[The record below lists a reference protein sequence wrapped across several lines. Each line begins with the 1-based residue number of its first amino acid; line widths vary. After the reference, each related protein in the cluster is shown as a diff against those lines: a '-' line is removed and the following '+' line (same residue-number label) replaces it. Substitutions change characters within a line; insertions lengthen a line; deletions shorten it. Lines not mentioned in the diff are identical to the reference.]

1 MAKELPSE
9 EQIIAI
15 LRDEPMVG
23 SQLRSALGLPK
34 KQKMAF
40 KQLLADMIERG
51 VLKRSA
57 HKEYQLGDG
66 EPLEDKREKRRK
78 KLAEQGVEDN
88 RRPGARSRRQ
98 TEKDS
103 GTRVKRGILHQTG
116 DEDWQVTEIDTGKVY
131 EMCHRRQAPGKE
143 GETISFTLYP
153 HPKLKHSY
161 LAKVDRSAEIM
172 NVTWDEVKKQFMEES
187 NLPKGFSPA
196 IEKYVASITEPTEK
210 DFKGRVDYRKLDI
223 LCIDPEGAMDHDDAI
238 SVERKPNGG
247 YKLGVHIADVSY
259 YVPEGSD
266 LDEEALE
273 RSYTQYL
280 PWTAVPMLPE
290 KLSSGVCSLHEGVD
304 RCAFT
309 CMIDLDKEANVL
321 GWDFHRSVVNITK
334 GITYQ
339 QAVKMMEE
347 GDDSIKALAEVT
359 ALLKRNR
366 TKDGLLEFQTTEYGC
381 KFDENGEP
389 VKIFPREHDESNS
402 WVEECMLIANNCCAK
417 ELKQRKLQGIY
428 RIHEAPDTKDIME
441 LYYMYPDLFKDAPV
455 MLRDLGKP
463 RSGDTNLN
471 PVAFKLYE
479 HLVKRAAGDETLTNR
494 ILRSMQKAHYDSNSF
509 GHFAL
514 NWQDYSHFTS
524 PIRRYADL
532 WCHRE
537 LARKGKEIDAERVN
551 SVIEVC
557 DLISANEIKNMKVER
572 ISIKVCS
579 CWILKSRIGDSFEAS
594 VTGIEE
600 WGIYVSID
608 DPIAEGLVRYRDI
621 AGDDFYVFNPDQ
633 GLAFGKRSGRTFRRG
648 DKVMVQLLRVDPLRG
663 QADFSITEKLSPEP
677 KKRRTREDTER
688 DIRNFNERADRA
700 AAAEALGY
708 VSQPDE
714 DDDYEP
720 EYVSRG
726 RRGRRDFDG
735 PIFER
740 TGRDSRERGGFRKG
754 RDEFDEGRRSD
765 KRGKHGSEKRD
776 FEKRGTRDFGE
787 GFHVASEPREA
798 RRGRR
803 SSEKGR
809 GRSSRGGRRGR

>member
-1 MAKELPSE
+1 MAQHLPSE

-23 SQLRSALGLPK
+23 SRLRSALGLPK

-40 KQLLADMIERG
+40 KQMLADMVEQG
-51 VLKRSA
+51 LLKRTS

-66 EPLEDKREKRRK
+66 EPLEEKREKRIK
-78 KLAEQGVEDN
+78 KIAEQYPEDN

-98 TEKDS
+98 NDKENE
-103 GTRVKRGILHQTG
+103 TRVKRGILHQIG
-116 DEDWQVTEIDTGKVY
+116 DEQWEVHELETGKVY

-161 LAKVDRSAEIM
+161 LAKVDRSAEAM
-172 NVTWDEVKKQFMEES
+172 NISWDEVKEKFMNDA
-187 NLPKGFSPA
+187 NLPKDFSPA
-196 IEKYVASITEPTEK
+196 IKKFVDSVKEPCGK
-210 DFKGRVDYRKLDI
+210 DFKGRVDYRQLTI
-223 LCIDPEGAMDHDDAI
+223 LCIDPDGAMDHDDAI
-238 SVERKPNGG
+238 SVERTAKGG
-247 YKLGVHIADVSY
+247 YRLGVHIADVSY
-259 YVPEGSD
+259 YVPEGSE

-290 KLSSGVCSLHEGVD
+290 KLSSNVCSLHQGVD

-309 CMIDLDKEANVL
+309 CMMELDRNANVL
-321 GWDFHRSVVNITK
+321 SWDFHRSIVKITK
-334 GITYQ
+334 SITYE
-339 QAVKMMEE
+339 QAMEMMKN
-347 GDDSIKALAEVT
+347 GDDDIKALAEVT
-359 ALLKRNR
+359 ALLKQNR
-366 TKDGLLEFQTTEYGC
+366 TKDGLLEFQSTEFGC
-381 KFDENGEP
+381 KFNEKGEP
-389 VKIFPREHDESNS
+389 EKIYPRTTDESNS

-417 ELKQRKLQGIY
+417 ELKKRKLQGIY

-441 LYYMYPDLFKDAPV
+441 LYYMYPDLFKDSPV

-471 PVAFKLYE
+471 PTAFKLYE

-514 NWQDYSHFTS
+514 NWQDYAHFTS

-537 LARKGKEIDAERVN
+537 LARKGAEINAERKN

-557 DLISANEIKNMKVER
+557 DLISANEVKNQKTER
-572 ISIKVCS
+572 IAIKVCS
-579 CWILKSRIGDSFEAS
+579 CWILKSHIGDDFEATVS
-594 VTGIEE
+594 GIEE
-600 WGIYVSID
+600 WGIYVSIA
-608 DPIAEGLVRYRDI
+608 DPIAEGLVRFRDI

-633 GLAFGKRSGRTFRRG
+633 GLAFGKKSGRTFRRG
-648 DKVMVQLLRVDPLRG
+648 DKVLVRLLRVDPLRG
-663 QADFSITEKLSPEP
+663 QADFSIIEKLSSEP
-677 KKRRTREDTER
+677 KKRRRQGEDDYRNR
-688 DIRNFNERADRA
+688 DVRERADRA

-714 DDDYEP
+714 DFDDDVP
-720 EYVSRG
+720 EYVSAHSHMNRG
-726 RRGRRDFDG
+726 GRGKSRGGRFDSDAPSFERSGRNSRRGSD
-735 PIFER
+735 
-740 TGRDSRERGGFRKG
+740 RGNFRG
-754 RDEFDEGRRSD
+754 DDR
-765 KRGKHGSEKRD
+765 
-776 FEKRGTRDFGE
+776 E
-787 GFHVASEPREA
+787 GFHVASKPR
-798 RRGRR
+798 
-803 SSEKGR
+803 KGGSR
-809 GRSSRGGRRGR
+809 KGAGRSQRRR

>member
-1 MAKELPSE
+1 MAQHLPSE

-23 SQLRSALGLPK
+23 SQLRGALGLPK

-40 KQLLADMIERG
+40 KQMLADMVERG
-51 VLKRSA
+51 LLKRTS

-66 EPLEDKREKRRK
+66 EPLEEKREKRFK
-78 KLAEQGVEDN
+78 KIAEQGGDN
-88 RRPGARSRRQ
+88 RRPAARSRRQ
-98 TEKDS
+98 NDKENE
-103 GTRVKRGILHQTG
+103 TRIKRGILHQI
-116 DEDWQVTEIDTGKVY
+116 DEEAWEVHELETGKVY
-131 EMCHRRQAPGKE
+131 EMAHRRQAPGKE
-143 GETISFTLYP
+143 GETINFTLYP
-153 HPKLKHSY
+153 HPKHKHSF
-161 LAKVDRSAEIM
+161 LAKVDHSADLLNI
-172 NVTWDEVKKQFMEES
+172 TWAEVKQRFMDEN
-187 NLPKGFSPA
+187 NLPKDFSPA
-196 IEKYVASITEPTEK
+196 IKKFVEGIKEPGPK
-210 DFKGRVDYRKLDI
+210 DFKGRADYRKLDV

-238 SVERKPNGG
+238 SVERTANG
-247 YKLGVHIADVSY
+247 YRLGVHIADVSY

-290 KLSSGVCSLHEGVD
+290 KLSSGVCSLHQGVD

-309 CMIDLDKEANVL
+309 CMMELDKNANVL
-321 GWDFHRSVVNITK
+321 SWDFHRSVVNVSK

-339 QAVKMMEE
+339 EAVKMMEA
-347 GDDSIKALAEVT
+347 GDDSIKALSEVT
-359 ALLKRNR
+359 ALLKKNR
-366 TKDGLLEFQTTEYGC
+366 TKEGLLEFKSTEYGC
-381 KFDENGEP
+381 KFDEKGEP
-389 VKIFPREHDESNS
+389 VKIVPRESDESNS

-417 ELKQRKLQGIY
+417 ELKRRKLQGIY

-441 LYYMYPDLFKDAPV
+441 LYYMYPDLFKGAPV

-471 PVAFKLYE
+471 PVAFKLYQ
-479 HLVKRAAGDETLTNR
+479 HLVQRAGDDETLMNR

-537 LARKGKEIDAERVN
+537 LARKGDEINAERAEN
-551 SVIEVC
+551 IIEVC

-579 CWILKSRIGDSFEAS
+579 CWILKNHIGDDFEAS

-600 WGIYVSID
+600 WGIYVSIA
-608 DPIAEGLVRYRDI
+608 DPIAEGLVRFRDI

-633 GLAFGKRSGRTFRRG
+633 GLAFGKKSGRTFRRG
-648 DKVMVQLLRVDPLRG
+648 DKVLVRLLRVDPLRG
-663 QADFSITEKLSPEP
+663 QADFSILEKLSGDP
-677 KKRRTREDTER
+677 KKRRRQGESR
-688 DIRNFNERADRA
+688 DSYRDVHERADRA

-708 VSQPDE
+708 VSQPD
-714 DDDYEP
+714 DDDFDDEP
-720 EYVSRG
+720 N
-726 RRGRRDFDG
+726 F
-735 PIFER
+735 IR
-740 TGRDSRERGGFRKG
+740 TGRGARKERPRKTKA
-754 RDEFDEGRRSD
+754 D
-765 KRGKHGSEKRD
+765 KTARGPKA
-776 FEKRGTRDFGE
+776 FGE
-787 GFHVASEPREA
+787 KLA
-798 RRGRR
+798 RG
-803 SSEKGR
+803 
-809 GRSSRGGRRGR
+809 RGGRGKSGRR

>member
-1 MAKELPSE
+1 MAQRLPSE

-23 SQLRSALGLPK
+23 SQLRGALGLPK

-40 KQLLADMIERG
+40 KQMLADMVERG
-51 VLKRSA
+51 LLKRTS

-66 EPLEDKREKRRK
+66 ESLEEKREKRFK
-78 KLAEQGVEDN
+78 KIAEQGAEDN
-88 RRPGARSRRQ
+88 RRPAARSRRQ
-98 TEKDS
+98 NDKENE
-103 GTRVKRGILHQTG
+103 TRVKRGILHQIG
-116 DEDWQVTEIDTGKVY
+116 DEQWEVHELETGKVY

-161 LAKVDRSAEIM
+161 LAKVDRSAEAL
-172 NVTWDEVKKQFMEES
+172 NVSWDEVKTKFMEEN
-187 NLPKGFSPA
+187 NLPKDFSPA
-196 IEKYVASITEPTEK
+196 IKKFVEGIKEPGPK
-210 DFKGRVDYRKLDI
+210 DFKGRVDYRKLDV

-238 SVERKPNGG
+238 SVERTENG
-247 YKLGVHIADVSY
+247 YRLGVHIADVSY

-290 KLSSGVCSLHEGVD
+290 KLSSGVCSLHQGVD

-309 CMIDLDKEANVL
+309 CMMELDKQANVL
-321 GWDFHRSVVNITK
+321 SWDFHRSIVNVSK

-339 QAVKMMEE
+339 EAVKMMEA

-359 ALLKRNR
+359 AMLKKNR
-366 TKDGLLEFQTTEYGC
+366 TKEGLLEFKSTEYGC
-381 KFDENGEP
+381 KFNEAGEP
-389 VKIFPREHDESNS
+389 VQIVPRETDESNS

-417 ELKQRKLQGIY
+417 ELSKRKLQGIY

-471 PVAFKLYE
+471 PVAFKLYQ
-479 HLVKRAAGDETLTNR
+479 HLVKRAGDDETLMNR

-537 LARKGKEIDAERVN
+537 LARKGKEINAERAN

-579 CWILKSRIGDSFEAS
+579 CWILKNRIGDDFEAS

-600 WGIYVSID
+600 WGIYVSIK
-608 DPIAEGLVRYRDI
+608 DPIAEGLVRFRDI

-633 GLAFGKRSGRTFRRG
+633 GLAFGKKSGRTFRRG
-648 DKVMVQLLRVDPLRG
+648 DIVKVRLLRVDPLRG
-663 QADFSITEKLSPEP
+663 QADFSILEKISSEP
-677 KKRRTREDTER
+677 KKRRRQGER
-688 DIRNFNERADRA
+688 DLNERADRA

-708 VSQPDE
+708 VSQPDDFE
-714 DDDYEP
+714 DDFDNGYMPPRARNREQRRKAAFADRGEFARGGRGGRGAGGGKP
-720 EYVSRG
+720 RARKTDARGGRSKRG
-726 RRGRRDFDG
+726 RR
-735 PIFER
+735 
-740 TGRDSRERGGFRKG
+740 
-754 RDEFDEGRRSD
+754 
-765 KRGKHGSEKRD
+765 
-776 FEKRGTRDFGE
+776 
-787 GFHVASEPREA
+787 
-798 RRGRR
+798 
-803 SSEKGR
+803 
-809 GRSSRGGRRGR
+809 

>member
-1 MAKELPSE
+1 MAQNLPSE

-23 SQLRSALGLPK
+23 SRLRSALGLPK

-40 KQLLADMIERG
+40 KQLLADMVEQG
-51 VLKRSA
+51 LLKRTS

-66 EPLEDKREKRRK
+66 EPLEEKREKRIK
-78 KLAEQGVEDN
+78 KIAEQYPEDN

-98 TEKDS
+98 NDKENE
-103 GTRVKRGILHQTG
+103 TRIKRGILHQIG
-116 DEDWQVTEIDTGKVY
+116 DEDWEVHELATGKVY

-161 LAKVDRSAEIM
+161 LAKVDRTAEAM
-172 NVTWDEVKKQFMEES
+172 NVSWDEVKTKFMDDA
-187 NLPKGFSPA
+187 NLPKDISPA
-196 IEKYVASITEPTEK
+196 IKKYVDSVKEPCGK
-210 DFKGRVDYRKLDI
+210 DFKGRVDYRQLTI
-223 LCIDPEGAMDHDDAI
+223 LCIDPDGAMDHDDAI
-238 SVERKPNGG
+238 SVERTDKGG
-247 YKLGVHIADVSY
+247 YRLGVHIADVSY
-259 YVPEGSD
+259 YVPEGSE

-290 KLSSGVCSLHEGVD
+290 KLSSNVCSLHQGVD

-309 CMIDLDKEANVL
+309 CMMELDKNANVL
-321 GWDFHRSVVNITK
+321 SWDFHRSIVKITK
-334 GITYQ
+334 SITYE
-339 QAVKMMEE
+339 QAMEMMKN
-347 GDDSIKALAEVT
+347 GDDDIKALAEVT
-359 ALLKRNR
+359 ALLKKNR
-366 TKDGLLEFQTTEYGC
+366 TKDGLLEFQSTEFGC
-381 KFDENGEP
+381 KFNEKGEP
-389 VKIFPREHDESNS
+389 EKIFPRTTDESNS

-417 ELKQRKLQGIY
+417 ELKKRKLQGIY

-441 LYYMYPDLFKDAPV
+441 LYYMYPDLFKDSPI

-471 PVAFKLYE
+471 MTAFKLYE

-514 NWQDYSHFTS
+514 NWQDYAHFTS

-537 LARKGKEIDAERVN
+537 LARKGKEITAERKN

-557 DLISANEIKNMKVER
+557 DLISANEIKNQKIER

-579 CWILKSRIGDSFEAS
+579 CWILKNHIGDDFEANVS
-594 VTGIEE
+594 GIEE
-600 WGIYVSID
+600 WGIYVSIA
-608 DPIAEGLVRYRDI
+608 DPIAEGLVRFRDI

-648 DKVMVQLLRVDPLRG
+648 DKVLVRLLRVDPLRG
-663 QADFSITEKLSPEP
+663 QADFSILEKLSAEP
-677 KKRRTREDTER
+677 KKRRQGER
-688 DIRNFNERADRA
+688 RKEERADRA

-714 DDDYEP
+714 DFDDDAP
-720 EYVSRG
+720 EFLSAHMSRG
-726 RRGRRDFDG
+726 PRGSRSRGGRFDSDA
-735 PIFER
+735 PSFER
-740 TGRDSRERGGFRKG
+740 TGRNARKAGGRGNSRN
-754 RDEFDEGRRSD
+754 RDED
-765 KRGKHGSEKRD
+765 
-776 FEKRGTRDFGE
+776 
-787 GFHVASEPREA
+787 FHVASKPRKAGGSRKAPA
-798 RRGRR
+798 RSPRGRR
-803 SSEKGR
+803 R
-809 GRSSRGGRRGR
+809 

>member
-66 EPLEDKREKRRK
+66 EPLEEKREKRLK
-78 KLAEQGVEDN
+78 KFAEQGVEDN

-116 DEDWQVTEIDTGKVY
+116 DEDWEVTELDTGKVY

-161 LAKVDRSAEIM
+161 LAKVDRSAELNNIS
-172 NVTWDEVKKQFMEES
+172 WDEVKTKFMEES
-187 NLPKGFSPA
+187 NLPKDFSPA
-196 IEKYVASITEPTEK
+196 IKKYVESISDPTEK

-238 SVERKPNGG
+238 SVERTANGG

-309 CMIDLDKEANVL
+309 CMMELDKHANVL
-321 GWDFHRSVVNITK
+321 SWDFHRSVVKITK

-339 QAVKMMEE
+339 QAVQMMEA

-359 ALLKRNR
+359 ALLKQNR
-366 TKDGLLEFQTTEYGC
+366 TKEGLLEFQTTEYGC

-389 VKIFPREHDESNS
+389 IKIVPREHDESNS

-441 LYYMYPDLFKDAPV
+441 LYYMYPD
-455 MLRDLGKP
+455 P

-471 PVAFKLYE
+471 PTAFKLYE

-537 LARKGKEIDAERVN
+537 LARKGKEITADRVN

-572 ISIKVCS
+572 IAIKVCS

-621 AGDDFYVFNPDQ
+621 AGDDYYVFNPDQ
-633 GLAFGKRSGRTFRRG
+633 GLAFGKKSGRTFRRG

-677 KKRRTREDTER
+677 KKRRSREDTER

-714 DDDYEP
+714 DDEFDEP
-720 EYVSRG
+720 EYMSSG

-735 PIFER
+735 PSFER
-740 TGRDSRERGGFRKG
+740 TGRNARERGGFRKD
-754 RDEFDEGRRSD
+754 RDERNNRRD
-765 KRGKHGSEKRD
+765 
-776 FEKRGTRDFGE
+776 GE
-787 GFHVASEPREA
+787 GFHVASQPREA

>member
-1 MAKELPSE
+1 MAKNLPSE

-23 SQLRSALGLPK
+23 SRLRSALGLPK

-40 KQLLADMIERG
+40 KQMLADMVDQG
-51 VLKRSA
+51 LLKRTS

-66 EPLEDKREKRRK
+66 ESLEEKRDKRIK
-78 KLAEQGVEDN
+78 KIAEQHPEDN
-88 RRPGARSRRQ
+88 RRLGARSRRQ
-98 TEKDS
+98 NDKSTE
-103 GTRVKRGILHQTG
+103 TRVKRGILHQTG
-116 DEDWQVTEIDTGKVY
+116 EEEWEVHELDTGKVY

-161 LAKVDRSAEIM
+161 LAKVDHSADALNIS
-172 NVTWDEVKKQFMEES
+172 WDEVKTKFMNDA
-187 NLPKGFSPA
+187 NLPKDFPPA
-196 IEKYVASITEPTEK
+196 IKKYVDSVKEPCGK
-210 DFKGRVDYRKLDI
+210 DFKGRVDYRQTTI

-238 SVERKPNGG
+238 SVERTPKGG

-259 YVPEGSD
+259 YVPEGSE

-290 KLSSGVCSLHEGVD
+290 KLSSNVCSLHQGVD

-309 CMIDLDKEANVL
+309 CMMELDKNANVL
-321 GWDFHRSVVNITK
+321 NWDFHRSIVKITK
-334 GITYQ
+334 SITYE
-339 QAVKMMEE
+339 QAMEMMKE
-347 GDDSIKALAEVT
+347 GDDDIKALAEVT
-359 ALLKRNR
+359 ALLKKNR
-366 TKDGLLEFQTTEYGC
+366 TKDGLLEFQSTEFGC
-381 KFDENGEP
+381 KFNEKGEP
-389 VKIFPREHDESNS
+389 EKIYPRLTDESNS

-417 ELKQRKLQGIY
+417 ELKKRKLQGIY

-441 LYYMYPDLFKDAPV
+441 LYYMYPDLFKDSPV

-471 PVAFKLYE
+471 PTAFKLYE
-479 HLVKRAAGDETLTNR
+479 HLVKRAEGDETLTNR

-514 NWQDYSHFTS
+514 NWQDYAHFTS

-537 LARKGKEIDAERVN
+537 LARKGKEINAERKN

-557 DLISANEIKNMKVER
+557 DLISANEVKNQKIER
-572 ISIKVCS
+572 IAIKVCS
-579 CWILKSRIGDSFEAS
+579 CWILKSRIGDDFEAT

-600 WGIYVSID
+600 WGIYVSIA
-608 DPIAEGLVRYRDI
+608 DPIAEGLVRFRDI

-633 GLAFGKRSGRTFRRG
+633 GLAFGKKSGRTFRRG
-648 DKVMVQLLRVDPLRG
+648 DKVLVRLLRVDPLRG
-663 QADFSITEKLSPEP
+663 QADFSIIEKLSSEP
-677 KKRRTREDTER
+677 KKRRRQGDRSNE
-688 DIRNFNERADRA
+688 ERADRA

-708 VSQPDE
+708 VSQPDF
-714 DDDYEP
+714 DDEP
-720 EYVSRG
+720 EYASAGSHRNRGGRKGNSRG
-726 RRGRRDFDG
+726 GKFDADA
-735 PIFER
+735 PSFER
-740 TGRDSRERGGFRKG
+740 TGRGPRNRAERRAALQG
-754 RDEFDEGRRSD
+754 DD
-765 KRGKHGSEKRD
+765 
-776 FEKRGTRDFGE
+776 
-787 GFHVASEPREA
+787 FHVASKPRKA
-798 RRGRR
+798 
-803 SSEKGR
+803 K
-809 GRSSRGGRRGR
+809 GGRFRKR

>member
-1 MAKELPSE
+1 MAQQLPSQ

-23 SQLRSALGLPK
+23 SRLRSALGLPK

-40 KQLLADMIERG
+40 KQLLADMVEQG
-51 VLKRSA
+51 LLKRTS

-66 EPLEDKREKRRK
+66 ESLEDKREERRK
-78 KLAEQGVEDN
+78 KIAEQYPEDN
-88 RRPGARSRRQ
+88 RRLGARSRRQ
-98 TEKDS
+98 KDKENE
-103 GTRVKRGILHQTG
+103 TRVKRGILHQTG
-116 DEDWQVTEIDTGKVY
+116 EEEWEVHELQTGKVY

-161 LAKVDRSAEIM
+161 LAKVDRSAEAM
-172 NVTWDEVKKQFMEES
+172 NISWDEVKAKFMNDA
-187 NLPKGFSPA
+187 NLPKDFPPA
-196 IEKYVASITEPTEK
+196 VKKYVDSVKEPCGK
-210 DFKGRVDYRKLDI
+210 DFKGRVDYRQTTI

-238 SVERKPNGG
+238 SVERTPNGG

-259 YVPEGSD
+259 YVPEGSE

-290 KLSSGVCSLHEGVD
+290 KLSSNVCSLHQGVD

-309 CMIDLDKEANVL
+309 CMMELDRNANVL
-321 GWDFHRSVVNITK
+321 SWDFHRSIVKITK
-334 GITYQ
+334 SITYE
-339 QAVKMMEE
+339 QAMEMMKE
-347 GDDSIKALAEVT
+347 GDDDIKALAEVT
-359 ALLKRNR
+359 ALLKKNR
-366 TKDGLLEFQTTEYGC
+366 TKDGLLEFQSTEFGC
-381 KFDENGEP
+381 KFNEKGEP
-389 VKIFPREHDESNS
+389 EKIYPRLTDESNS

-417 ELKQRKLQGIY
+417 ELKKRKLQGIY

-441 LYYMYPDLFKDAPV
+441 LYYMYPDLFKDSPV

-471 PVAFKLYE
+471 PTAFKLYE
-479 HLVKRAAGDETLTNR
+479 HLVKRAEGDETLTNR

-514 NWQDYSHFTS
+514 NWQDYAHFTS

-537 LARKGKEIDAERVN
+537 LARKGKEINAERKN

-557 DLISANEIKNMKVER
+557 DLISANEVKNQKTER
-572 ISIKVCS
+572 IAIKVCS
-579 CWILKSRIGDSFEAS
+579 CWILKSRIGDDFEAT

-600 WGIYVSID
+600 WGIYVSIA
-608 DPIAEGLVRYRDI
+608 DPIAEGLVRFRDI

-633 GLAFGKRSGRTFRRG
+633 GLAFGKKSGRTFRRG
-648 DKVMVQLLRVDPLRG
+648 DKVLVRLLRVDPLRG
-663 QADFSITEKLSPEP
+663 QADFSIIEKLSSEP
-677 KKRRTREDTER
+677 KKRRRQGDRNNED
-688 DIRNFNERADRA
+688 RADRA

-708 VSQPDE
+708 VSQPDF
-714 DDDYEP
+714 DDEP
-720 EYVSRG
+720 EYASAGSHRNRG
-726 RRGRRDFDG
+726 GRKGNARGGKFDNDA
-735 PIFER
+735 PSFEK
-740 TGRDSRERGGFRKG
+740 TGRGPRNRAERRAAQQ
-754 RDEFDEGRRSD
+754 
-765 KRGKHGSEKRD
+765 
-776 FEKRGTRDFGE
+776 GE
-787 GFHVASEPREA
+787 DFHVASKPR
-798 RRGRR
+798 
-803 SSEKGR
+803 KTK
-809 GRSSRGGRRGR
+809 GGRFRKR

>member
-51 VLKRSA
+51 ILKRSA

-78 KLAEQGVEDN
+78 KLAEQGIEDN
-88 RRPGARSRRQ
+88 RRLGARSRRQ

-116 DEDWQVTEIDTGKVY
+116 DEDWEVTELATGKTY
-131 EMCHRRQAPGKE
+131 EMCHRKQAPGKE

-161 LAKVDRSAEIM
+161 LAKVDRSAELNNIS
-172 NVTWDEVKKQFMEES
+172 WDEVKTKFMEES
-187 NLPKGFSPA
+187 NLPKDFSPA
-196 IEKYVASITEPTEK
+196 IKKYVESITEPTEK

-238 SVERKPNGG
+238 SVERTASGG

-290 KLSSGVCSLHEGVD
+290 KLSSGVCSLHEGVN

-309 CMIDLDKEANVL
+309 CMMELDKNANVL
-321 GWDFHRSVVNITK
+321 SWDFHRSVVKITK

-339 QAVKMMEE
+339 QAVQMMEA

-359 ALLKRNR
+359 ALLKKNR
-366 TKDGLLEFQTTEYGC
+366 TKEGLLEFQTTEYGC

-389 VKIFPREHDESNS
+389 IKIVPREHDESNS

-428 RIHEAPDTKDIME
+428 RIHEPPDTKDIME

-471 PVAFKLYE
+471 PTAFKLYE
-479 HLVKRAAGDETLTNR
+479 HLVKRAQGDETLTNR

-537 LARKGKEIDAERVN
+537 LARKGKEITAERAN

-572 ISIKVCS
+572 IAIKVCS
-579 CWILKSRIGDSFEAS
+579 CWILKGRIGDDFEAT

-600 WGIYVSID
+600 WGIYISID

-633 GLAFGKRSGRTFRRG
+633 GLAFGKKSGRTFRRG

-663 QADFSITEKLSPEP
+663 QADFSITEKLSAEP
-677 KKRRTREDTER
+677 KKRRSREDTER
-688 DIRNFNERADRA
+688 DVRNYKERADRA

-714 DDDYEP
+714 DEEFDEP
-720 EYVSRG
+720 EYVSAG
-726 RRGRRDFDG
+726 RRRREDFDG

-740 TGRDSRERGGFRKG
+740 TGRDSRGHKGLRKA
-754 RDEFDEGRRSD
+754 RDS
-765 KRGKHGSEKRD
+765 
-776 FEKRGTRDFGE
+776 E
-787 GFHVASEPREA
+787 GFHVASKPREA
-798 RRGRR
+798 KRGRK

-809 GRSSRGGRRGR
+809 GRSNRGGRRGR

>member
-78 KLAEQGVEDN
+78 KLAEQGIEDN

-98 TEKDS
+98 TEKDT

-116 DEDWQVTEIDTGKVY
+116 DEEWEVTELDTGKVY

-161 LAKVDRSAEIM
+161 LAKVDRSAELNNIS
-172 NVTWDEVKKQFMEES
+172 WDEVKTKFMEES

-196 IEKYVASITEPTEK
+196 IEKYVASITDPTEK
-210 DFKGRVDYRKLDI
+210 DFKGRKDYRKLDI

-238 SVERKPNGG
+238 SVERTANGG

-309 CMIDLDKEANVL
+309 CMMELDKNANVL
-321 GWDFHRSVVNITK
+321 NWDFHRSVVKITK

-339 QAVKMMEE
+339 QAVQMMEA

-359 ALLKRNR
+359 ALLKKNR

-381 KFDENGEP
+381 KFDEKGEP
-389 VKIFPREHDESNS
+389 IQIVPREHDESNS

-428 RIHEAPDTKDIME
+428 RIHEPPDTKDIME

-537 LARKGKEIDAERVN
+537 LARKGKEITAERVN

-572 ISIKVCS
+572 IAIKVCS
-579 CWILKSRIGDSFEAS
+579 CWILKGRIGDSFEAN

-633 GLAFGKRSGRTFRRG
+633 GLAFGKKSGRTFRRG
-648 DKVMVQLLRVDPLRG
+648 DKVMVQLIRVDPLRG
-663 QADFSITEKLSPEP
+663 QADFSITEKLSAEP

-714 DDDYEP
+714 DEEFDEP
-720 EYVSRG
+720 EYISRG

-735 PIFER
+735 PSFER
-740 TGRDSRERGGFRKG
+740 TGRDSRERGGLRRG
-754 RDEFDEGRRSD
+754 RDEFDDGRRSSD
-765 KRGKHGSEKRD
+765 KRGKRGSEKRGGRD
-776 FEKRGTRDFGE
+776 SRDFGE
-787 GFHVASEPREA
+787 GFHVASEPRGA
-798 RRGRR
+798 KRGRK

-809 GRSSRGGRRGR
+809 GRSNRGGRRGR